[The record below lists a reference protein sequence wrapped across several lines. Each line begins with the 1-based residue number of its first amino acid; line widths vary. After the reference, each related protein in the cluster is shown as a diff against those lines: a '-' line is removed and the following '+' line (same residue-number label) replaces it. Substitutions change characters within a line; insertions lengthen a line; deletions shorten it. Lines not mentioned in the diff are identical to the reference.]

1 MNGCRWILFA
11 DLDGTVLDSETYE
24 PGPSVEALAKCR
36 DEGIP
41 VIFSSSKTG
50 SEIELYHTRYASR
63 TGWPFI
69 AENGGGVFLPVE
81 DWERPAGGEQ
91 KGRYWKVPLGARHE
105 EVLKALTEA
114 ARRAGAK
121 IRTFSGMAPE
131 EIASRTGLSLE
142 EAGRAGRRDFDE
154 PFWVDEGDSASLDAL
169 RETIETQGLRLTR
182 GGRCFH
188 VHGASDKG
196 TAVLYV
202 RRQYESKV
210 GRVCTAA
217 VGDAAN
223 DLPMFLAADR
233 AYLVSRA
240 DETHDPDIPRGGKI
254 RFVPGAG
261 PSGFLQAVEDLLEL
275 VKAERSS
282 SR

>member
-1 MNGCRWILFA
+1 MDGCRWILFA

-24 PGPSVEALAKCR
+24 PGPSVQALAKCR

-50 SEIELYHTRYASR
+50 AEIELYHASYAPR

-81 DWERPAGGEQ
+81 HWDRPSGAEQ
-91 KGRYWKVPLGARHE
+91 QGRFWKVPLGARHQ
-105 EVLKALTEA
+105 EVLRALTEA
-114 ARRAGAK
+114 SRRAGAK
-121 IRTFSGMAPE
+121 IRTFSGTTPE

-142 EAGRAGRRDFDE
+142 EAKRAGRRDFDE
-154 PFWVDEGDSASLDAL
+154 PFWVDEGDAAGLDAL
-169 RETIETQGLRLTR
+169 REAIESQGLRLTR

-202 RRQYESKV
+202 RRRYESKV
-210 GRVCTAA
+210 GKVCTAA

-233 AYLVSRA
+233 AYLVKRA
-240 DETHDPDIPRGGKI
+240 DETHDPDIPPGRNI
-254 RFVPGAG
+254 RFVSGAG
-261 PSGFLQAVEDLLEL
+261 PSGFLQAVEDLLAL
-275 VKAERSS
+275 VRQERSA